1 MLKYRKAPEPIK
13 RSWKEII
20 FPNMFGK
27 SKSAKVS
34 ILLKGTNQ
42 QATPFAI
49 SGESLPLLATVVNPN
64 PFAHI
69 WAKPQT
75 PERRRGEPCIN
86 QSQRGALQTM
96 ERQEAREQLK
106 GQLRAYVESITQ
118 KSKGANMYVCPLCR
132 SGTGSHSTGA
142 FSIARDG
149 TSWKCFSCNEGGDIF
164 DLIGKYEGIADY
176 SEQLKRA
183 GEIFGITIDNYRAT
197 APEDLRAYQKQPK
210 TEQYTHSNIHTSTA
224 TMDYT
229 KFFLQANKDI
239 GKTSYHRGLSLETLN
254 RFNIG
259 YVENWRHP
267 KAPTNVPASPRLII
281 PTSKE
286 SYLARDTRE
295 HIPKGQEPYI
305 KSKVGQIHIFNSNAL
320 YTAKK
325 PIFIVEG
332 ELDALSII
340 EVGGE
345 AVALGTTTKVKSL
358 LEILKKGK
366 PEQPLIIALDNDEAG
381 EKAYMGLSEGLKG
394 LGIPF
399 YRRNPAGKYKDAN
412 EALQGNREALRQA
425 VENAE
430 HIQDEAEQAKRE
442 AYLRTSTD
450 HYLQSFIDGI
460 ADSVNTPY
468 IPTGF
473 KKLDTVLDGGLY
485 EGLYIVGAISSLG
498 KTTLITQIADQI
510 AQAGQDVLIFSLE
523 MARAEIM
530 AKSISRHTLQQVL
543 SSGGDIRNAK
553 TTRGITTGK
562 RYENYN
568 KTERDLINGAIV
580 AYSQYAGHIYI
591 SEGIGDIGAKQIRDT
606 VGQHILFTGN
616 TPVVIIDYLQILAP
630 YNERATDKQNT
641 DKAVMELKRISRDYK
656 TPVIGISS
664 FNRANY
670 SAAVTMEAFKESG
683 AIEYSSDVLIGLQL
697 KGAGG
702 SNDFDANEAKKKNPR
717 EIELVILKNRNG
729 STGDKL
735 GYRYYPL
742 FNYFEEE

>member
-1 MLKYRKAPEPIK
+1 MD
-13 RSWKEII
+13 
-20 FPNMFGK
+20 
-27 SKSAKVS
+27 
-34 ILLKGTNQ
+34 
-42 QATPFAI
+42 
-49 SGESLPLLATVVNPN
+49 
-64 PFAHI
+64 
-69 WAKPQT
+69 
-75 PERRRGEPCIN
+75 
-86 QSQRGALQTM
+86 
-96 ERQEAREQLK
+96 RQEARDQLK
-106 GQLRAYVESITQ
+106 GQLRAYVESITS
-118 KSKGANMYVCPLCR
+118 KSKGANMYVCPLCG

-142 FSIARDG
+142 FSIKDG
-149 TSWKCFSCNEGGDIF
+149 TSWKCFSCNKGGDIF
-164 DLIGKYEGIADY
+164 DLIGEYEGIADH

-183 GEIFGITIDNYRAT
+183 GELFGVTIDSYRAT
-197 APEDLRAYQKQPK
+197 AQEDFREYQNQPK
-210 TEQYTHSNIHTSTA
+210 NEQYTHSNIHTT
-224 TMDYT
+224 DYT
-229 KFFLQANKDI
+229 QFFLQANRDI
-239 GKTSYHRGLSLETLN
+239 GKTSYHRGLSIETLN
-254 RFNIG
+254 RFKIG
-259 YVENWRHP
+259 YVESWRHP
-267 KAPTNVPASPRLII
+267 KAPNAPASPRLII

-286 SYLARDTRE
+286 SYLARDTRDQ
-295 HIPKGQEPYI
+295 IPEEQKPYT
-305 KSKVGQIHIFNSNAL
+305 KSKVGSIHLFNANAL
-320 YTAKK
+320 QTATK

-358 LEILKKGK
+358 LEILKTKK

-381 EKAYMGLSEGLKG
+381 EKAYRELSEGLKG
-394 LGIPF
+394 LSIPF
-399 YRRNPAGKYKDAN
+399 YRLNPAGEYKDAN

-425 VENAE
+425 VEEAE
-430 HIQDEAEQAKRE
+430 HIQDEAEQAQRE
-442 AYLRTSTD
+442 AYLNTSTA

-473 KKLDTVLDGGLY
+473 KKLDAVLDGGLY

-562 RYENYN
+562 RYEGYN
-568 KTERDLINGAIV
+568 KTERELINGAIV

-591 SEGIGDIGAKQIRDT
+591 SEGIGDIGAEQIRET
-606 VGQHILFTGN
+606 VKQHTLFTGN

-630 YNERATDKQNT
+630 YSERATDKQNT
-641 DKAVMELKRISRDYK
+641 DKAVMELKRISRDFK

-670 SAAVTMEAFKESG
+670 SVAVTMEAFKESG

-697 KGAGG
+697 KGAGKK
-702 SNDFDANEAKKKNPR
+702 DFDANEAKKKSPR

>member
-1 MLKYRKAPEPIK
+1 MD
-13 RSWKEII
+13 
-20 FPNMFGK
+20 
-27 SKSAKVS
+27 
-34 ILLKGTNQ
+34 
-42 QATPFAI
+42 
-49 SGESLPLLATVVNPN
+49 
-64 PFAHI
+64 
-69 WAKPQT
+69 
-75 PERRRGEPCIN
+75 
-86 QSQRGALQTM
+86 
-96 ERQEAREQLK
+96 RQEAREQLK

-118 KSKGANMYVCPLCR
+118 KSKGANMYVCPLCG

-142 FSIARDG
+142 FSIKDG

-164 DLIGKYEGIADY
+164 DLIGKYEGIADH

-183 GEIFGITIDNYRAT
+183 GELFGVTIDSYMAT
-197 APEDLRAYQKQPK
+197 AQEDFREYQNQPK
-210 TEQYTHSNIHTSTA
+210 SEQYTHKSIHTT
-224 TMDYT
+224 DYT
-229 KFFLQANKDI
+229 QFFSQANKDI
-239 GKTSYHRGLSLETLN
+239 EKTSYHRGLTLETLN
-254 RFNIG
+254 RYKIG
-259 YVENWRHP
+259 YVERWRHP
-267 KAPTNVPASPRLII
+267 KAPNAPASPRLII

-286 SYLARDTRE
+286 SYLARDARE
-295 HIPKGQEPYI
+295 QIPEEQKPYS
-305 KSKVGQIHIFNSNAL
+305 KSKVGSIHIFNAKAL
-320 YTAKK
+320 QTATK

-332 ELDALSII
+332 ELDALSVID
-340 EVGGE
+340 VGGE

-358 LEILKKGK
+358 IELLKTKK
-366 PEQPLIIALDNDEAG
+366 PEQPLIISLDNDEAG
-381 EKAYMGLSEGLKG
+381 EKAYRELSEGLRG
-394 LGIPF
+394 LNIPF
-399 YRRNPAGKYKDAN
+399 YRLNPAGQYKDAN
-412 EALQGNREALRQA
+412 EALQHDREALRQA
-425 VENAE
+425 VEEAE
-430 HIQDEAEQAKRE
+430 HIQDEAEQAQRE
-442 AYLRTSTD
+442 AYLSTSTA

-473 KKLDTVLDGGLY
+473 KKLDAVLDGGLY

-543 SSGGDIRNAK
+543 SNGGDIRNAK

-562 RYENYN
+562 RYESYN
-568 KTERDLINGAIV
+568 RTERELINGAIV
-580 AYSQYAGHIYI
+580 AYSQYAEHIYI
-591 SEGIGDIGAKQIRDT
+591 SEGIGDIGAEQIRET
-606 VGQHILFTGN
+606 VKQHTLFTGN

-630 YNERATDKQNT
+630 YSERATDKQNT
-641 DKAVMELKRISRDYK
+641 DKAVIELKRISRDYK

-670 SAAVTMEAFKESG
+670 SVAVTMEAFKESG

-697 KGAGG
+697 KGAGKK
-702 SNDFDANEAKKKNPR
+702 DFDANEAKKKSPR

>member
-1 MLKYRKAPEPIK
+1 
-13 RSWKEII
+13 
-20 FPNMFGK
+20 
-27 SKSAKVS
+27 
-34 ILLKGTNQ
+34 
-42 QATPFAI
+42 
-49 SGESLPLLATVVNPN
+49 
-64 PFAHI
+64 
-69 WAKPQT
+69 
-75 PERRRGEPCIN
+75 
-86 QSQRGALQTM
+86 M

-106 GQLRAYVESITQ
+106 GQLRAYVESITH
-118 KSKGANMYVCPLCR
+118 KSKGANMYVCPLCG

-142 FSIARDG
+142 FSIKDG

-164 DLIGKYEGIADY
+164 DLIGKHEGIADH

-183 GEIFGITIDNYRAT
+183 GEIFGITIDSYRAT
-197 APEDLRAYQKQPK
+197 AQEDFREYQKQPK
-210 TEQYTHSNIHTSTA
+210 TEQYTHSNIHTT
-224 TMDYT
+224 DYT
-229 KFFLQANKDI
+229 QFFLQANRDI
-239 GKTSYHRGLSLETLN
+239 EKTSYHRGLSLDTLN
-254 RFNIG
+254 RFKIG

-267 KAPTNVPASPRLII
+267 KAPKAPASPRLII

-286 SYLARDTRE
+286 SYLARDTRKQ
-295 HIPKGQEPYI
+295 IPEEQKPYS
-305 KSKVGQIHIFNSNAL
+305 KSKVGSIHLFNAKALQNA
-320 YTAKK
+320 TK

-358 LEILKKGK
+358 LELLKTEK
-366 PEQPLIIALDNDEAG
+366 PEQPLIISLDNDEAG
-381 EKAYMGLSEGLKG
+381 EKAYKELSKELRGLS
-394 LGIPF
+394 IPF
-399 YRRNPAGKYKDAN
+399 YRLNPAGEYKDAN
-412 EALQGNREALRQA
+412 EALQGNREAFRQA
-425 VENAE
+425 VEEAE
-430 HIQDEAEQAKRE
+430 HIQDEAEQAQRE
-442 AYLRTSTD
+442 AYLNTSTA

-473 KKLDTVLDGGLY
+473 KGLDAVLDGGLY

-562 RYENYN
+562 RYENYS

-580 AYSQYAGHIYI
+580 SYSQYAGHIYI
-591 SEGIGDIGAKQIRDT
+591 SEGIGNIGAEQIRET
-606 VGQHILFTGN
+606 VKQHTLFTGN

-630 YNERATDKQNT
+630 YSERATDKQNT

-670 SAAVTMEAFKESG
+670 SVSVTMEAFKESG

-697 KGAGG
+697 KGMGEK
-702 SNDFDANEAKKKNPR
+702 DFDANEAKKKSPR

-735 GYRYYPL
+735 GFKYYPL